1 MDDPNQMTAAGPADI
16 RRATAGKKA
25 LSIVILDSG
34 MGGLSICARLVNGL
48 QRQPIAERVT
58 ITYFNAWPDANRGYN
73 RLPDT
78 DERIRVFDRAL
89 IGSQAFAPDI
99 VCIACNTLSILYP
112 QTEFSRRASMPVIDI
127 VGFGVDLIYEHLS
140 RQPESQAIILGT
152 LTTVAS
158 QAHQRALIARGIE
171 PVRLVAQACDQ
182 LATEIEKGPRSPRVG
197 LMIEG
202 FIREASIRLA
212 RSAAPVF
219 AALCCTHYGYAE
231 AAFRRSLDAHIGRT
245 SVILNP
251 NNLMGDHLL
260 EGFASRPQQAG
271 ELELKV
277 VSRIVWSEEKV
288 AAIADALQ
296 NLSPVTAQALRHY
309 RHDPQLFTF

>member
-1 MDDPNQMTAAGPADI
+1 MTAAGSADI

-25 LSIVILDSG
+25 LSIVMIDSG

-48 QRQPIAERVT
+48 QRQPIAERVAV
-58 ITYFNAWPDANRGYN
+58 TYFNAWPDANRGYN
-73 RLPDT
+73 RLQD
-78 DERIRVFDRAL
+78 DGERIRVFDRAL
-89 IGSQAFAPDI
+89 IGAQAFAPDI
-99 VCIACNTLSILYP
+99 LFIACNTLSILYP
-112 QTEFSRRASMPVIDI
+112 QTAFSRRAPMPVIDI

-140 RQPESQAIILGT
+140 RQPGSQAIILGT

-158 QAHQRALIARGIE
+158 RAHQRALIARGIE
-171 PVRLVAQACDQ
+171 ARRLVAQACDQ
-182 LATEIEKGPRSPRVG
+182 LATEIEKGPHSPRVG
-197 LMIEG
+197 LMIDG
-202 FIREASIRLA
+202 FMREAATHLT

-231 AAFRRSLDAHIGRT
+231 AAFRRSLNAHVGRT
-245 SVILNP
+245 PIILNP
-251 NNLMGDHLL
+251 NHPMGDYLF
-260 EGFASRPQQAG
+260 EGFASQLQRPA

-288 AAIADALQ
+288 TAIAEALQ
-296 NLSPVTAQALRHY
+296 NLSPLTAQALRQY